1 MTTNR
6 IDWLKARR
14 SGIGGSDVA
23 AILGLNKYKS
33 ALDIYNDK
41 ISTEEPKDQQ
51 TEAAYFGSIL
61 EDVVAKEFSKRTGLK
76 VQRVNTM
83 LRSGKGDWMI
93 ANIDRA
99 VVNPDIAGRVSVYD
113 EQRQAETGRMISTN
127 WILECKTANQFMA
140 DMWGESQ
147 EPEIVSGKVVTEH
160 KIPIYY
166 ETQVQWYLA
175 VTGCELCY
183 VAVLLGGQDFRIY
196 AVKRDEDVIKAL
208 KEYCSIFWHENV
220 LNRIPPQAQ
229 NMEDVQKL
237 FPVDNGDMV
246 EATNEQAA
254 DIGELRTLAER
265 IKELTDQQTVVKS
278 RLIASL
284 GANSG
289 LMIGGEKACTYK
301 AQKSTRFDSTRFKK
315 EQPEVYQDYVKSTET
330 RVFRLAA

>member
-6 IDWLKARR
+6 TEWLKVRR

-23 AILGLNKYKS
+23 AILGLNKFKS
-33 ALDIYNDK
+33 ALDIYEDK
-41 ISTEEPKDQQ
+41 ISTEEPHDQQ
-51 TEAAYFGSIL
+51 SEAAYFGTIL

-83 LRSGKGDWMI
+83 LRSGIAGWMI

-99 VVNPDIAGRVSVYD
+99 VINPDIAGRVSVYD

-140 DMWGESQ
+140 DSWGESQ
-147 EPEIVSGKVVTEH
+147 EAEIVNGAVVTEH

-175 VTGCELCY
+175 VTGCEVCF

-208 KEYCSIFWHENV
+208 KEHCSVFWHENV
-220 LNRIPPQAQ
+220 LKHIPPEAQ
-229 NMEDVQKL
+229 NMKDVEKL
-237 FPVDNGDMV
+237 FPKDNGDMI

-265 IKELTDQQTVVKS
+265 IKELTDQQSVVKS

-284 GANSG
+284 GENTG
-289 LMIGGEKACTYK
+289 LMIGGEKVCTYK

-315 EQPEVYQDYVKSTET
+315 EQPAVYQDYVKSTET